1 MKKDR
6 LKAIIFILIAAV
18 LWSTGGLLIKLV
30 DWNPMA
36 IAGTRSGIAAMLM
49 FAWIRKPFKLEK
61 PKIIGSLFYCVTVIA
76 FVAANK
82 MTAAA
87 NVIVLQYSA
96 PIWVALICRWVL
108 KERIS
113 AIDWGA
119 IAFVMG
125 GIMLFFVGDI
135 EMGQLTGNLLAIVS
149 GIALA
154 GFFVSMKFAK
164 SGSPIEV
171 PLVGNIMAFIIC
183 IPFIFRSMPDVR
195 SLIALSLL
203 GVFQLGFSYI
213 LFAEASRY
221 LSPIDSILITV
232 IEPLLNPIWVFLFTG
247 EAPGIWAVM
256 GGIVVIS
263 AVLVRGLIVAKELN
277 LLKEKKDDKIQTDEK
292 VFAAN

>member
-6 LKAIIFILIAAV
+6 VKAIIFMLIAAA

-49 FAWIRKPFKLEK
+49 LLWLRKPIKLEK
-61 PKIIGSLFYCVTVIA
+61 QKLIGSLFYCTTVII
-76 FVAANK
+76 FIVANK

-125 GIMLFFVGDI
+125 GMMLFFIGDM

-149 GIALA
+149 GITLA
-154 GFFVSMKFAK
+154 CFFVSMKFVK
-164 SGSPIEV
+164 NGSPIEV
-171 PLVGNIMAFIIC
+171 PLVGNIMAFILC

-195 SLIALSLL
+195 SLIALIIL
-203 GVFQLGFSYI
+203 GVFQLGVSYI
-213 LFAEASRY
+213 LFAQASRY
-221 LSPIDSILITV
+221 LSPIDSILIAV
-232 IEPLLNPIWVFLFTG
+232 IEPLLNPIWVVLFTG
-247 EAPGIWAVM
+247 EVPGIWAII

-263 AVLVRGLIVAKELN
+263 AVLIRGVIVAKRTGTTS
-277 LLKEKKDDKIQTDEK
+277 DKIDSGIQDEND
-292 VFAAN
+292 VYVAR